1 MQEEQR
7 AYNNREQCRDQ
18 FYAIIREAA
27 SAYSAFGWVSSG
39 SEGEGFLKMKDAVH
53 QFLHVLLVEN
63 YPWFAGQILSSHSFL
78 ASPSFHT
85 IMSSILLP
93 FPPDVFLPPDPFCY
107 LQTAFNVV
115 LLVLAQNEVM
125 HYPADRLVL

>member
-1 MQEEQR
+1 MLLFDHLLQEEQR

-63 YPWFAGQILSSHSFL
+63 YPWFAGEILSSHYLASHNHVFLSVAFSTRCVSATKSFL
-78 ASPSFHT
+78 L
-85 IMSSILLP
+85 SSHY
-93 FPPDVFLPPDPFCY
+93 FQCCSSG
-107 LQTAFNVV
+107 AF
-115 LLVLAQNEVM
+115 AK
-125 HYPADRLVL
+125 